1 MRLMGVIE
9 RSINCRSKDLTVLTN
24 RINALCDK
32 QEKEI
37 KK

>member
-9 RSINCRSKDLTVLTN
+9 RSRGCKTKERTVLTN
-24 RINALCDK
+24 RVNALCDK

-37 KK
+37 